1 MQSRF
6 NKVTGWCY
14 WSRTPKLA
22 VYSIILTFYSENS
35 LCRRYESFFFWSLD
49 ASLVFDREYCC
60 EVLQNLLFRGDQKN
74 SYFRSSEKK
83 NAQGKL
89 YVCCKLQKLRDLRPE
104 PVILLEIKCSLFWS
118 YPSRRLICLYLQLV
132 SQMKCSKREM

>member
-14 WSRTPKLA
+14 WNRTPKLA

-60 EVLQNLLFRGDQKN
+60 EVLQNLLFTGDQKN

-83 NAQGKL
+83 NAQGKQAAKASKPTARACNFTWNK
-89 YVCCKLQKLRDLRPE
+89 VFI
-104 PVILLEIKCSLFWS
+104 ILILS
-118 YPSRRLICLYLQLV
+118 V
-132 SQMKCSKREM
+132 SQINLSVFTTCFTNEV